1 MFDRAHYS
9 QKVSR
14 TLADCERKK
23 LTAVVEFRICY
34 RNSIAKRGTIRLRLG
49 NVLNRGPVD
58 SPPFPDEIF
67 SALESIVPHE
77 PNIANADSEIS
88 VTYSFF
94 LGTVVDMQ
102 REIVQHC

>member
-1 MFDRAHYS
+1 MLDKAHYS

-34 RNSIAKRGTIRLRLG
+34 RNSIPKRGTIRLKFEK
-49 NVLNRGPVD
+49 VLNLGPVD

-67 SALESIVPHE
+67 SALETLIPHE
-77 PNIANADSEIS
+77 PNVPNADSEIS

-94 LGTVVDMQ
+94 LGTVVDMR